1 MRTSRTMKQGTLKKP
16 LVEKEGIQGEYPFVL
31 FYEEVTDRE
40 LNKVLKALEQIPN
53 EKERDDAMQIV
64 LKAASES
71 ITLERIKKIS
81 SFIIPE
87 QVYKIDRAAFAGS
100 GIQQITIPNTVT
112 WLGEGIFSGCAEL
125 GIQTAFFGAAGKRR
139 AAVLS

>member
-1 MRTSRTMKQGTLKKP
+1 M
-16 LVEKEGIQGEYPFVL
+16 EKEGIQGEYPFVL

-71 ITLERIKKIS
+71 ITLERLKKIL
-81 SFIIPE
+81 IIGKKRNNMTGE
-87 QVYKIDRAAFAGS
+87 
-100 GIQQITIPNTVT
+100 VT
-112 WLGEGIFSGCAEL
+112 SNLL
-125 GIQTAFFGAAGKRR
+125 KRR
-139 AAVLS
+139 

>member
-1 MRTSRTMKQGTLKKP
+1 M
-16 LVEKEGIQGEYPFVL
+16 EKEGIQGEYPFVL

-71 ITLERIKKIS
+71 ITLERLKKIS
-81 SFIIPE
+81 SFRE
-87 QVYKIDRAAFAGS
+87 EEK
-100 GIQQITIPNTVT
+100 
-112 WLGEGIFSGCAEL
+112 
-125 GIQTAFFGAAGKRR
+125 KRR
-139 AAVLS
+139 RARIYQIYKKGDRIYARNYSKIICF